1 MIDKF
6 YDNYQWDNRA
16 VALQTKYGLRDP
28 LLSEEDWLKLWV
40 EIRQGRFKEKNSL
53 ELDHLELD
61 HLELILTL
69 DRSFLLAEF

>member
-1 MIDKF
+1 MLF
-6 YDNYQWDNRA
+6 RS
-16 VALQTKYGLRDP
+16 DP